1 MSIQLVE
8 KEIKE
13 KVLAGEKFVT
23 KFVDIGT
30 GSGKLGNGVL
40 QAEKADKFLQAMS
53 EATVFLD
60 RTKMI
65 TSTNHKRELDTMSME
80 IELYA
85 GRVSGTPQ
93 NLSNSQSATF
103 LTRTFSAEELR
114 ALTGIHKTALK
125 ENIEGKGFM
134 NTLTQKF
141 GEANGRALERVLI
154 YGNTSSEDAT
164 VTNGYKVING
174 ILQTATSDTNAT
186 SNLEIDLTSAATTI
200 LEKVRAIIDA
210 FPDKYKEPGNV
221 VMFVPAL
228 ITRTL
233 RRYLADN
240 HDKFGDIYEVT
251 KNGDLVIEDVV
262 FITVPAFSTPKN
274 GFTKKPFIITT
285 KENIQWLADP
295 DNIEVEAQFVLRA
308 NSWDIASTI
317 YADINYAFSDAI
329 AIGTVKEA

>member
-1 MSIQLVE
+1 MSMQIVE

-13 KVLAGEKFVT
+13 KILAGDKFVT
-23 KFVDIGT
+23 KFVDIGS
-30 GSGKLGNGVL
+30 GSGKLNNGVL

-93 NLSNSQSATF
+93 TLSTSQSGTF
-103 LTRTFSAEELR
+103 KTRTFYAEELR

-125 ENIEGKGFM
+125 ENIEQKGFM
-134 NTLTQKF
+134 NTLTQRF
-141 GEANGRALERVLI
+141 GEANGRALERILI
-154 YGNTSSEDAT
+154 YGDTDSTETIAS
-164 VTNGYKVING
+164 GYKVIDG
-174 ILQTATSDTNAT
+174 ILKTIDDDSDAVD
-186 SNLEIDLTSAATTI
+186 NLEIDLTTNTSSI
-200 LEKVRAIIDA
+200 LDKVRAIIDA

-240 HDKFGDIYEVT
+240 HDKFGDLYEVT
-251 KNGDLVIEDVV
+251 ENGDLVIEDVV

-274 GFTKKPFIITT
+274 TFTKKPFIITT

-329 AIGTVKEA
+329 ACGTVKES